1 MDYETFTESVLN
13 HILPLL
19 RPDQSAR
26 LKSILKNNGCKYTS
40 VIVDTKGDPVAPAIY
55 LEDYYSAFMEERS
68 VYPDDAVTDEERID
82 AIARRILDTLDHLT
96 PPNLM
101 EDYRDFESVKDHI
114 CVKLVSRSENTDL
127 LKNTPYLAFQDLC
140 ILFFIHLEMPDQS
153 FGSILL
159 KEDQFLHWEMTPTA
173 LYPLAL
179 ENTMRIFPAEL
190 CALSSILQ
198 SFCKKDP
205 DDASKAQD
213 RDLLHDICDLSE
225 DQWTA
230 PEKPMPHQSMV
241 LTNKNKYFG
250 ATAVLYPK
258 LLNRIG
264 DALHGSYYLIPSSI
278 HEMLILP
285 SSIGISKPEINAMIN
300 EINRTE
306 VSPEEVL
313 ADHCYFFDSR
323 SYSLN

>member
-1 MDYETFTESVLN
+1 MDYETFTKSVLN

-19 RPDQSAR
+19 GPDRSAR
-26 LKSILKNNGCKYTS
+26 LKTILKNNGCKYTS
-40 VIVDTKGDPVAPAIY
+40 VIVDTKGDPIAPAIY
-55 LEDYYSAFMEERS
+55 LEDYYSAFLEERS
-68 VYPDDAVTDEERID
+68 VYPDDALSEDEQID
-82 AIARRILDTLDHLT
+82 AIAHRILENVAHLT
-96 PPNLM
+96 PPALM
-101 EDYRDFESVKDHI
+101 DDYSDFDSVKNRI
-114 CVKLVSRSENTDL
+114 CVKLVSRSENEAL
-127 LKNTPYLAFQDLC
+127 LKHTPSIAFHDLC
-140 ILFFIHLEMPDQS
+140 ILFFIHLEMPDGS

-159 KEDQFLHWEMTPTA
+159 KEDQFLRWELTPTV
-173 LYPLAL
+173 LYPIAL

-198 SFCKKDP
+198 SFCKNDP
-205 DDASKAQD
+205 DDAAKTQD
-213 RDLLHDICDLSE
+213 RDLMKDICDLSG
-225 DQWTA
+225 DTWMA
-230 PEKPMPHQSMV
+230 PERPMPPQSLV

-285 SSIGISKPEINAMIN
+285 TSIGITKPEINAMIT
-300 EINRTE
+300 EINKTE

-313 ADHCYFFDSR
+313 ADHCYFFDNR
-323 SYSLN
+323 SYSLK